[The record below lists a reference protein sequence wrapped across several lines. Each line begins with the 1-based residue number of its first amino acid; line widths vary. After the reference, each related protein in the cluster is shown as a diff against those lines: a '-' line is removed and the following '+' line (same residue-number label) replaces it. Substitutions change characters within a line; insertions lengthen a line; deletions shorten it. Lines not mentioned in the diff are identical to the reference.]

1 MFCEW
6 NAFLLLQVYVKLHL
20 DRYHFLLRCSNLQNR
35 GACTKK
41 CDFKGLYMEFQ
52 VILIFVFLYYNLYI
66 LFISFNSGTPG
77 PIFLKF

>member
-52 VILIFVFLYYNLYI
+52 VILRFLCFYIMIYIYYLS
-66 LFISFNSGTPG
+66 LLTREPLDRFS
-77 PIFLKF
+77 